1 MYIYCP
7 GSRNAVKR
15 GPHGSEGWDAAVR
28 RICLSR
34 GLGRTAC
41 PDGHACG
48 GRCHRSVPAALP
60 PERAPPHFARTQAP
74 CRRCPG
80 PILFFRGA
88 GNGPAPKDRRICL
101 AHPAGKAVLCPL
113 HNAPESARKDH
124 CCGETPP
131 GIQRISACFNADRCK
146 ELPSR
151 QKHTY
156 SPKTQN
162 RCLP

>member
-1 MYIYCP
+1 MVPKAGMLLYEGFVCLGAWGALRALMGTP
-7 GSRNAVKR
+7 GGAVPPQCS
-15 GPHGSEGWDAAVR
+15 GGFAAGT
-28 RICLSR
+28 C
-34 GLGRTAC
+34 A
-41 PDGHACG
+41 
-48 GRCHRSVPAALP
+48 
-60 PERAPPHFARTQAP
+60 PHFACTQAP

-101 AHPAGKAVLCPL
+101 AHPAGKAVLYPL

-124 CCGETPP
+124 YCGETPP
-131 GIQRISACFNADRCK
+131 RIQRISACFNADRCK

>member
-1 MYIYCP
+1 MVPKAGMLLYEGFVCLGAWGALRALTGTP
-7 GSRNAVKR
+7 AGGGATAVFRRLCRRN
-15 GPHGSEGWDAAVR
+15 VR
-28 RICLSR
+28 
-34 GLGRTAC
+34 
-41 PDGHACG
+41 
-48 GRCHRSVPAALP
+48 
-60 PERAPPHFARTQAP
+60 PPHFARTQAP

-80 PILFFRGA
+80 PILLFRGA

-101 AHPAGKAVLCPL
+101 AHPAGKAILCPL
-113 HNAPESARKDH
+113 HNTPESARKDH
-124 CCGETPP
+124 YCGEPPP

>member
-41 PDGHACG
+41 PDGHVWGAVPPQCSG
-48 GRCHRSVPAALP
+48 GVAAGTC
-60 PERAPPHFARTQAP
+60 APHFARTQAP
-74 CRRCPG
+74 CRRCPD

-88 GNGPAPKDRRICL
+88 GNGPAPKNRRICL

-113 HNAPESARKDH
+113 HNTPESARKDH
-124 CCGETPP
+124 CCGEPPP

-156 SPKTQN
+156 SSKTQN